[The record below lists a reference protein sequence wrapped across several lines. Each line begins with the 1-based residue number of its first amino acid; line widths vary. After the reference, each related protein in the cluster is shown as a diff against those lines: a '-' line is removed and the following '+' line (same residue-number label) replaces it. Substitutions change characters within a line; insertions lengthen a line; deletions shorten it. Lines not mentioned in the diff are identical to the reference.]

1 MEGASS
7 LATRGVETLG
17 FRGQPQSLWGE
28 REEPSTILLFSH
40 FQAHAG
46 LRWSA
51 WAPGVQSLAQCILP
65 GPTVAKGTRH
75 EVDHV
80 NFQKKLSMF

>member
-1 MEGASS
+1 MP
-7 LATRGVETLG
+7 RGVETLG
-17 FRGQPQSLWGE
+17 FRGQPQRVFGV
-28 REEPSTILLFSH
+28 REEPSTILFSY
-40 FQAHAG
+40 FQAHAD

-75 EVDHV
+75 KVDHV
-80 NFQKKLSMF
+80 NFPRRT